1 MSRASPVP
9 LTLTHPG
16 VWGHLHLDAE
26 SFYRECRSSFQKPMW
41 EAEGLGV
48 ETEVP
53 NQTGLL
59 SGKMMLLSEATS
71 HSLTQDGFTLAL
83 IPWTL
88 LV

>member
-1 MSRASPVP
+1 
-9 LTLTHPG
+9 
-16 VWGHLHLDAE
+16 
-26 SFYRECRSSFQKPMW
+26 MW